1 MIFPRPTA
9 EHPATDN
16 IPKIFCGGFADRTA
30 ADSPEPAAFDLTISG
45 GKALN
50 GILNL
55 RKPGGITSHDCVS
68 MCRRLFGTR
77 RVGHAGTLDP
87 MATGV
92 LPVLI
97 GNACAAQGELTDHD
111 KTYTAGVR
119 FGIVTDTEDITGEV
133 LRTSVKLP
141 TESEV
146 LAAVS
151 SFVGEDGY
159 DQIPPMYSALKVG
172 GRKLCDLAREGKNVE
187 RKARRIIVYGA
198 DIIERVSDSDYII
211 SFSVSK
217 GTYIRTLAADIGE
230 KLGCGACLYSLERT
244 VCGEFEISDSVTLE
258 ELAEAKEKHGT
269 EHLEKYLIPC
279 EKAFAKY
286 PSVKLSEFYSRLC
299 KNGCEIYLAKAKIPD
314 ACFSENGRCR
324 LYSSDGRF
332 FAIGE
337 RRTFPDGD
345 AVKAIM
351 RFDIER

>member
-1 MIFPRPTA
+1 M
-9 EHPATDN
+9 
-16 IPKIFCGGFADRTA
+16 
-30 ADSPEPAAFDLTISG
+30 
-45 GKALN
+45 N

-133 LRTSVKLP
+133 LRTCDSLP

-146 LAAVS
+146 RAAVF
-151 SFVGEDGY
+151 SFVGKEGY

-172 GRKLCDLAREGKNVE
+172 GKKLCDLAREGITVE
-187 RKARRIIVYGA
+187 RKARRIVVYSA
-198 DIIERVSDSDYII
+198 EVLEKVSESDYVIR
-211 SFSVSK
+211 FSVSK

-244 VCGEFEISDSVTLE
+244 VCGEFDISDSVTLD
-258 ELAEAKEKHGT
+258 ELAEAKEKGGA
-269 EHLEKYLIPC
+269 ESLEKYLVSC
-279 EKAFAKY
+279 ETAFAKY
-286 PSVKLSEFYSRLC
+286 PPVRLSEFYSRLC
-299 KNGCEIYLAKAKIPD
+299 KNGCEIYLSKAKIPD
-314 ACFSENGRCR
+314 TCFSENGRCR
-324 LYSSDGRF
+324 LYDSDGRF
-332 FAIGE
+332 FAVGE
-337 RRTFPDGD
+337 KRAFPDGY